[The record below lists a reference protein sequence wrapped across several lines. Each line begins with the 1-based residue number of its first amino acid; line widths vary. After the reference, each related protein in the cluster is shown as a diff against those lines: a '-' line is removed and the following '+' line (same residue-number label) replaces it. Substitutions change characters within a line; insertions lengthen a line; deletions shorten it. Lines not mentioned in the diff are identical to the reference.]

1 MGRIE
6 EPLALESRR
15 RIYEF
20 IRGHPGAFVRQMER
34 ELDMQPGLLSYH
46 LYQLEKGELIKAQDD
61 GYRKCYYIKDT
72 IMLAGRKA
80 VALLRQPTTHEILLL
95 LLRDGT
101 LTFKQLL
108 TEMSISKS
116 TLSHHMKRLVASE
129 LVKSAAKE
137 RETAYS
143 LVDPE
148 IVLDALAAIKHEPEG
163 GAVERF
169 AQVWG
174 LLATKGR

>member
-1 MGRIE
+1 MGKIE

-20 IRGHPGAFVRQMER
+20 IRLNPGAFVRQMER

-46 LYQLEKGELIKAQDD
+46 LYQLEKGDMVKAQDD

-72 IMLAGRKA
+72 IMLQGRKA
-80 VALLRQPTTHEILLL
+80 VALLRQPTTREILLL
-95 LLRDGT
+95 LLRDT
-101 LTFKQLL
+101 KLTFKQLL
-108 TEMSISKS
+108 AETDISKS

-129 LVKSAAKE
+129 LVRTEAVE

-143 LVDPE
+143 LYDPE
-148 IVLDALAAIKHEPEG
+148 TVLDALAAIKLEPDDS
-163 GAVERF
+163 AAERF
-169 AQVWG
+169 SQVFG
-174 LLATKGR
+174 MLATKGK

>member
-6 EPLALESRR
+6 EPLALENRR

-20 IRGHPGAFVRQMER
+20 IQNHPGAFVRQMER

-46 LYQLEKGELIKAQDD
+46 LYQLEKGEMVKAQDD

-72 IMLAGRKA
+72 IMLQGRKA
-80 VALLRQPTTHEILLL
+80 VALLRQPTTREILLL
-95 LLRDGT
+95 LLRDVR

-108 TEMSISKS
+108 AETSISKS
-116 TLSHHMKRLVASE
+116 TLSHHMKRLVGSE
-129 LVKSAAKE
+129 LVRAEPLE
-137 RETAYS
+137 RETVYS
-143 LVDPE
+143 LYDPE
-148 IVLDALAAIKHEPEG
+148 TVLDALAAIKHEPDDS
-163 GAVERF
+163 AAERF

-174 LLATKGR
+174 LLAKKGK